1 MFSAT
6 KNPDN
11 SAQLTGFSMTRT
23 ILVKPIGEDLVE
35 DARILRFHV
44 TSSLNRNPILQ
55 LLLDI
60 SKEPAGVGNCVLIT
74 IFARLGSRSSLLFF
88 HLPVG
93 GCKDPSICN
102 VAMGG
107 FRVARFR
114 KHDAFNKTNKDG
126 Q

>member
-1 MFSAT
+1 
-6 KNPDN
+6 
-11 SAQLTGFSMTRT
+11 MTRT

-55 LLLDI
+55 LLFDI

-74 IFARLGSRSSLLFF
+74 IFARFGSRSALMFF

-93 GCKDPSICN
+93 DCRTPPYATWPWVDSGWQDSESN
-102 VAMGG
+102 
-107 FRVARFR
+107 
-114 KHDAFNKTNKDG
+114 DAFNKVNNDG
-126 Q
+126 